1 MAKLID
7 KQVYQV
13 IVYGD
18 AGSWFEMVI
27 AENGE
32 EAIGKVKEVLSG
44 NKKLVVEIRETFSGY
59 IE

>member
-1 MAKLID
+1 MSKLIN
-7 KQVYQV
+7 KQMYQV

-27 AENGE
+27 AEDGE
-32 EAIGKVKEVLSG
+32 QAKKKVKDLFAD
-44 NKKLVVEIRETFSGY
+44 NKKCLVEIRETFSGY